1 MKEFRTE
8 HTEGTERNANEI
20 SGMIVDAAVR
30 VHREL
35 GPGLLESVY
44 EIVLADALRER
55 GLTVVRQAPIPIRFR
70 GKLFEEG
77 FRADLIVEER
87 IIVEIKSV
95 EQLARVHKKQVL
107 TYLKLS
113 GLKLGLLM
121 NFGGELL
128 KGNIARLVVGPIP
141 DVKSSLCPPGSPC
154 EPPPP

>member
-1 MKEFRTE
+1 M
-8 HTEGTERNANEI
+8 EGNVNEI

-44 EIVLADALRER
+44 EVVLADALREH
-55 GLTVVRQAPIPIRFR
+55 GLAVARQVPIPIRFR

-113 GLKLGLLM
+113 GLKLGLLI

-128 KGNIARLVVGPIP
+128 KGNIERLVVGPIP
-141 DVKSSLCPPGSPC
+141 DIKSPPCPP
-154 EPPPP
+154 